1 LIINKDEYDIGLC
14 DGSKGGHAKPA
25 NKVTFKEKEFL
36 HLPTMIQVIYNLTP
50 D

>member
-1 LIINKDEYDIGLC
+1 LIVNKDEYDIGLC